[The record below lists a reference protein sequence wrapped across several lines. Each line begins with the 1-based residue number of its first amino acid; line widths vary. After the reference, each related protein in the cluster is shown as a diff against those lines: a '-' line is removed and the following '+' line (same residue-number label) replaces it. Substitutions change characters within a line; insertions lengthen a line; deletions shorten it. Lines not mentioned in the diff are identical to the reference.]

1 MYYNKEELE
10 RLRKEGEKQ
19 LQQLEEEENLQGDRY
34 RSEAGIQIQCLHCK
48 YDRFE
53 IGKALL
59 NTRGMT
65 FLDLDWLNENA
76 TTLICKRCGYIH
88 WFNKEV
94 TVMKDE

>member
-10 RLRKEGEKQ
+10 RMRKKGEEYLRQ
-19 LQQLEEEENLQGDRY
+19 EEEKLKGY
-34 RSEAGIQIQCLHCK
+34 KYTSEAELQITCTHCK
-48 YDRFE
+48 YERFE
-53 IGKALL
+53 QGKALL

-88 WFNKEV
+88 WFSQKV
-94 TVMKDE
+94 TEIQDE